1 MAEDLTL
8 RECIQLAVTTEE
20 IGCKFYERLARK
32 FADDKDIADIFSQ
45 LAKDEKAHEKQFKL
59 LLEKVPKEELQP
71 EKYELHQFLRA
82 TAISEFFR
90 KDYFKQADEIS
101 TPSDALGK
109 ALAFEKAT
117 LLYYQ
122 AIRDVLGENK
132 QLDAIIKAERNHV
145 MAIARVVVTD
155 ARFRGLSDSV

>member
-1 MAEDLTL
+1 MAEDLNL

-32 FADDKDIADIFSQ
+32 FSEDKDVSGVFSQ
-45 LAKDEKAHEKQFKL
+45 LAEDEKAHEKQFKR
-59 LLEKVPKEELQP
+59 LLEEVPKQELEP
-71 EKYELHQFLRA
+71 ERYELHQFLRA

-90 KDYFKQADEIS
+90 KDYFVRVDEIS
-101 TPSDALGK
+101 TATEALGK
-109 ALAFEKAT
+109 ALAFEKET

-145 MAIARVVVTD
+145 MAISRIVVTD
-155 ARFRGLSDSV
+155 ARFRGLSDWS

>member
-8 RECIQLAVTTEE
+8 RESIQLAVTTEQ

-32 FADDKDIADIFSQ
+32 FADDKDVADVFSQ
-45 LAKDEKAHEKQFKL
+45 LAKDEKAHEKQFEL
-59 LLEKVPKEELQP
+59 LLDKVPQEEIQP
-71 EKYELHQFLRA
+71 ERYEVYQFLRA

-90 KDYFKQADEIS
+90 KDYFTRVDEIS
-101 TPSDALGK
+101 TPADALGK

-145 MAIARVVVTD
+145 MAIARIVVTD
-155 ARFRGLSDSV
+155 ARFRGLSDSF

>member
-8 RECIQLAVTTEE
+8 RECIQLAVTTEQ

-32 FADDKDIADIFSQ
+32 FADDEDVADVFSQ
-45 LAKDEKAHEKQFKL
+45 LAEDEKAHEKQFKL
-59 LLEKVPKEELQP
+59 LLDEVPKEAIQP
-71 EKYELHQFLRA
+71 ERYELHQFLRA

-90 KDYFKQADEIS
+90 KDYFERVDEIS
-101 TPSDALGK
+101 TPADALGK

-122 AIRDVLGENK
+122 AIRDVLGENQ
-132 QLDAIIKAERNHV
+132 QLDAIIKAERSHV
-145 MAIARVVVTD
+145 VAIAQIVVAD
-155 ARFRGLSDSV
+155 ARFRALSDSF

>member
-8 RECIQLAVTTEE
+8 RESIELAVMTEQ

-32 FADDKDIADIFSQ
+32 FADEEDVADVFSQ
-45 LAKDEKAHEKQFKL
+45 LAEDEKAHEKQFKK
-59 LLEKVPKEELQP
+59 LLERAPKEELQP
-71 EKYELHQFLRA
+71 DRYELHQFLRA

-90 KDYFKQADEIS
+90 KDYFKKVDEIS
-101 TPSDALGK
+101 TSADALGK

-122 AIRDVLGENK
+122 AIRDVLGENT

-145 MAIARVVVTD
+145 MAIARIVVTD
-155 ARFRGLSDSV
+155 ARFRGLSDSS

>member
-32 FADDKDIADIFSQ
+32 FAEDKDVAGVFSQ
-45 LAKDEKAHEKQFKL
+45 LAEDEKAHEKQFKE
-59 LLEKVPKEELQP
+59 LLEGVPKEELQP
-71 EKYELHQFLRA
+71 ERYELHQFLRA

-90 KDYFKQADEIS
+90 KDYFVKADEIS
-101 TPSDALGK
+101 TPAEALGK
-109 ALAFEKAT
+109 ALAFEKET

-122 AIRDVLGENK
+122 AIRDVLGESK

-145 MAIARVVVTD
+145 MAISRTMVAG
-155 ARFRGLSDSV
+155 AMFGGLGDSS

>member
-1 MAEDLTL
+1 MAQDLTL

-20 IGCKFYERLARK
+20 IGRKFYERLARK
-32 FADDKDIADIFSQ
+32 FADDKDVAGVFSQ
-45 LAKDEKAHEKQFKL
+45 LAEDEKAHEKQFKL

-71 EKYELHQFLRA
+71 ERYELHQFLRA

-90 KDYFKQADEIS
+90 KDYFARADEIS
-101 TPSDALGK
+101 TPADALGQ
-109 ALAFEKAT
+109 ALAFEKET

-132 QLDAIIKAERNHV
+132 QLDAIIKTERNHV
-145 MAIARVVVTD
+145 MAISRILVTD
-155 ARFRGLSDSV
+155 ARFRGLSDSF

>member
-1 MAEDLTL
+1 MAENLNL

-32 FADDKDIADIFSQ
+32 FADEKDVADVFSQ
-45 LAKDEKAHEKQFKL
+45 LAEDEKAHEKQFKK
-59 LLEKVPKEELQP
+59 LLEGVPKEAIQP
-71 EKYELHQFLRA
+71 ERYELHQFLRA

-90 KDYFKQADEIS
+90 KDYFVRVDEIS
-101 TPSDALGK
+101 TPADALGK
-109 ALAFEKAT
+109 ALSFEKET

-132 QLDAIIKAERNHV
+132 QLDAIIEAERNHL
-145 MAIARVVVTD
+145 MAISRIVVTD
-155 ARFRGLSDSV
+155 ARFRGLSNSF